1 MEEMLGKMKSWVS
14 LLPPFTITS
23 VVEILILAVFVYE
36 CLLWIKNTKAWELLK
51 GILVIVAFTAFAA
64 IFHMTTIMWL
74 IERLSTAAI
83 IAAVVIFQPELR
95 KALEQLGSKSFISN
109 LLPDSSAVDTSFVTA
124 NEIANATFEMAKKKT
139 GALIVIQQKQ
149 SLLEIENTGIRINGI
164 VSSALL
170 INIFEKNT
178 PLHDGAVVIV
188 GDKVTSAT
196 CYLPLSD
203 TEISKDFGTRH
214 RAALGVSEN
223 TDAIT
228 VVVSEETGRVSI
240 ADKGRLIRIPDK
252 ETLLSCLPNEL
263 AEESERDNRNLFP
276 LKLFKRGKENEQT

>member
-23 VVEILILAVFVYE
+23 IVEILILAVFVYE